1 MADPD
6 LSRRIV
12 YDAAGMTDVD
22 TLRRIVYKRE
32 DDTDLLM
39 DLYRPRGGGPGLR
52 RPAIIFVH
60 GGPIPKSMLPPRE
73 GRAGPSGTV
82 PDLRRAGRAG
92 RSAREQLDRRVR
104 RRGIVGQC
112 AAGSHE
118 PLDRTPRVRRARQ
131 RRAEP
136 RDHRPGTRICSD
148 PPVRVRTPGAYPRSA
163 TGGPGIDGERAG
175 RCLCPSV

>member
-60 GGPIPKSMLPPRE
+60 GGPIPKTSR
-73 GRAGPSGTV
+73 
-82 PDLRRAGRAG
+82 
-92 RSAREQLDRRVR
+92 
-104 RRGIVGQC
+104 
-112 AAGSHE
+112 
-118 PLDRTPRVRRARQ
+118 
-131 RRAEP
+131 
-136 RDHRPGTRICSD
+136 GTRMTSRLALCK
-148 PPVRVRTPGAYPRSA
+148 PPSSNRVSTTAPC
-163 TGGPGIDGERAG
+163 TTMLLTI
-175 RCLCPSV
+175 